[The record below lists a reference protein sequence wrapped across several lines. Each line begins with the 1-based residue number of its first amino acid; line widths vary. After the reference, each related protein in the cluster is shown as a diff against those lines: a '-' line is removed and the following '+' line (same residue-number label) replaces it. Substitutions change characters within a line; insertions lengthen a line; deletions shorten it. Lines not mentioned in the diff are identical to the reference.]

1 MDFVSGALP
10 NIMFIVGMIA
20 IGIALGIEFKIVE
33 VKGQLSKNGRIGAF
47 GIGAALIIA
56 SIVLYTRP
64 ATTAS
69 APTPA
74 PAAQAALLQ
83 SNSGATLLSTDQPT
97 PAPPTATP
105 APPTATPAPP
115 TATAVPPTATA
126 VPPTATSE
134 PPTATLEPPTA
145 TSAPPTATPEP
156 PTATPAPP
164 TAIVIPPTATAVPGV
179 QVPDIR
185 GSSSRDASRKLREVG
200 LELGEKHDRCEQ
212 IGMTGD
218 NVRRVKR
225 GQIAC
230 QSPAPGSVVAPDTRI
245 DYVSSSDAGGDN
257 GD

>member
-10 NIMFIVGMIA
+10 NVMFVVGMIA

-47 GIGAALIIA
+47 GVGAALIIA

-69 APTPA
+69 APAPA
-74 PAAQAALLQ
+74 PVAQAAVLP
-83 SNSGATLLSTDQPT
+83 SNAGATLL
-97 PAPPTATP
+97 PTAQP
-105 APPTATPAPP
+105 AAAGQAQP
-115 TATAVPPTATA
+115 TAVPPTPTPL
-126 VPPTATSE
+126 PPTS
-134 PPTATLEPPTA
+134 
-145 TSAPPTATPEP
+145 TPEP
-156 PTATPAPP
+156 PTATA
-164 TAIVIPPTATAVPGV
+164 VPPTATAVPGV

-185 GSSSRDASRKLREVG
+185 GSSSKDASKKLKEAG
-200 LELGEKHDRCEQ
+200 LQLGEKHDRCEQ

-230 QSPAPGSVVAPDTRI
+230 QSPAPSSVVAPETRI
-245 DYVSSSDAGGDN
+245 DYVSSSEDN
-257 GD
+257 GDDGG

>member
-1 MDFVSGALP
+1 MDFISGALP
-10 NIMFIVGMIA
+10 NVMFVVGMIA

-47 GIGAALIIA
+47 GVGAALIIA

-74 PAAQAALLQ
+74 PVAQAAVLQ
-83 SNSGATLLSTDQPT
+83 SNAAATLLPTAQPAAAEQAQPT
-97 PAPPTATP
+97 AVSPSATPLPPTSTP
-105 APPTATPAPP
+105 EPP
-115 TATAVPPTATA
+115 TATAVPPTPTPL
-126 VPPTATSE
+126 PPTS
-134 PPTATLEPPTA
+134 
-145 TSAPPTATPEP
+145 TPEP
-156 PTATPAPP
+156 PTATA
-164 TAIVIPPTATAVPGV
+164 VPPTATAVPGV

-185 GSSSRDASRKLREVG
+185 GSSSKDASKKLKEAG
-200 LELGEKHDRCEQ
+200 LQLGEKHDRCEQ

-230 QSPAPGSVVAPDTRI
+230 QSPAPSSVVAPDTRI
-245 DYVSSSDAGGDN
+245 DYVSSSDDHGDDS
-257 GD
+257 G

>member
-10 NIMFIVGMIA
+10 NVMFIVGMIA

-47 GIGAALIIA
+47 GVGAALIIA

-64 ATTAS
+64 ATMAS
-69 APTPA
+69 APAPA
-74 PAAQAALLQ
+74 PAAQAAVLQ
-83 SNSGATLLSTDQPT
+83 SNAGATLLPTAQPAAAEQAQPT
-97 PAPPTATP
+97 AVSPSATP
-105 APPTATPAPP
+105 IP
-115 TATAVPPTATA
+115 
-126 VPPTATSE
+126 ATS
-134 PPTATLEPPTA
+134 
-145 TSAPPTATPEP
+145 TPEP
-156 PTATPAPP
+156 PTATA
-164 TAIVIPPTATAVPGV
+164 VPPTATAVPGV

-185 GSSSRDASRKLREVG
+185 GSGSKDASKKLKEAG

-218 NVRRVKR
+218 NVRRVKK

-230 QSPAPGSVVAPDTRI
+230 QSPAPSSIVAPDTRI
-245 DYVSSSDAGGDN
+245 DYVSSSDDHGDD

>member
-1 MDFVSGALP
+1 MDFISGALP
-10 NIMFIVGMIA
+10 NVMFVVGMIA

-47 GIGAALIIA
+47 GVGAALIIA

-74 PAAQAALLQ
+74 PVAQAAVLQ
-83 SNSGATLLSTDQPT
+83 SNAAATLLPTAQPAAAEQAQPT
-97 PAPPTATP
+97 AVSPSATPLPPT
-105 APPTATPAPP
+105 
-115 TATAVPPTATA
+115 
-126 VPPTATSE
+126 S
-134 PPTATLEPPTA
+134 
-145 TSAPPTATPEP
+145 TPEP
-156 PTATPAPP
+156 PTATA
-164 TAIVIPPTATAVPGV
+164 VPPTATAVPGV

-185 GSSSRDASRKLREVG
+185 GSSSKDASKKLKEAG
-200 LELGEKHDRCEQ
+200 LQLGEKHDRCEQ

-230 QSPAPGSVVAPDTRI
+230 QSPAPSSVVAPDTRI
-245 DYVSSSDAGGDN
+245 DYVSSSDDHGDDS
-257 GD
+257 G